1 MNSKLK
7 TVLFLFIILIS
18 YNTNS
23 QNIEK
28 TGKDLFDTL
37 KMADRL
43 LFDVGFNE
51 CNIQQVA
58 QLVADDIEF
67 YHDKDGITK
76 SKTKFLASIKDNLC
90 SSGKNILT
98 RVLDESSLEVF
109 PLYKD
114 DKLYGAIQNGIH
126 NFAQTKAS
134 FSHVWLIKKGEW
146 KLARVLSY
154 NHKKVQDIS
163 KDNRI
168 VLSNDDL
175 KQYIGDYEFSPEF
188 VLTVSLKDGVLY
200 GSSQGQDVK
209 IYCYDTH
216 KFIDD
221 EQTSDL
227 TFLIDKNDTVSGLY
241 MKGSGMEMTAKKK

>member
-1 MNSKLK
+1 
-7 TVLFLFIILIS
+7 
-18 YNTNS
+18 
-23 QNIEK
+23 
-28 TGKDLFDTL
+28 
-37 KMADRL
+37 MADSL

-51 CNIQQVA
+51 CNLQQVA
-58 QLVADDIEF
+58 QLVGDDIEF

-90 SSGKNILT
+90 SSGKNMLK

-114 DKLYGAIQNGIH
+114 GKLYGAIQNGVH

-134 FSHVWLIKKGEW
+134 FSHVWLIKKGQW
-146 KLARVLSY
+146 KLSRVLSY
-154 NHKKVQDIS
+154 NHHQEQDTS

-168 VLSNDDL
+168 TLSTNEL

-188 VLTVSLKDGVLY
+188 VLTVSLKDGDLY
-200 GSSQGQDVK
+200 GGAEGQDVK
-209 IYCYDTH
+209 IHCYDKH

-227 TFLIDKNDTVSGLY
+227 TFLMDDNGTVSGLY
-241 MKGSGMEMTAKKK
+241 MKGSGMEMTAKKR

>member
-1 MNSKLK
+1 MTFKLR
-7 TVLFLFIILIS
+7 TVLATLTLVIT
-18 YNTNS
+18 YNLDAQSNT
-23 QNIEK
+23 ETEFFK
-28 TGKDLFDTL
+28 TL
-37 KMADRL
+37 KMADSL

-51 CNIQQVA
+51 CNLQQVA
-58 QLVADDIEF
+58 QLVGDDIEF

-90 SSGKNILT
+90 SSGKNMLK

-114 DKLYGAIQNGIH
+114 GKLYGAIQNGVH

-134 FSHVWLIKKGEW
+134 FSHVWLIKKGQW
-146 KLARVLSY
+146 KLSRVLSY
-154 NHKKVQDIS
+154 NHHQEQDTS

-168 VLSNDDL
+168 TLSTNEL

-188 VLTVSLKDGVLY
+188 VLTVSLKDGDLY
-200 GSSQGQDVK
+200 GGAEGQDVK
-209 IYCYDTH
+209 IHCYDKH

-227 TFLIDKNDTVSGLY
+227 TFLMDDNGTVSGLY
-241 MKGSGMEMTAKKK
+241 MKGSGMEMTAKKR